1 MYLYHIEYEGYRKKE
16 NQRAIQYGHGILSF
30 RAEMI
35 KLREIELINKCE

>member
-16 NQRAIQYGHGILSF
+16 NHRAIQYGHRILSF